1 MKKYILLLILSSLFI
16 TPDISAQSVKAYLNY
31 NEFYSPKDGPYIE
44 TYVAIEGSSLHWVS
58 TDNKQYNS
66 QVELTVI
73 FKLDSQIVA
82 FTKNIINSPEVKDSI
97 GMRNIFMHTN
107 RFQLKNGNYDV
118 SIKLDDLNDTL
129 EAFFTTTNLNINKA
143 TDSIFISSIE
153 VFNDYKKTD
162 KTGLN
167 IKGGYYLSPNIYNF
181 LPEKDSI
188 LNFYAEIYNTKS
200 ILGSENQYLLKYY
213 IVNNE
218 SNTVVPSYLR
228 FKRLNT
234 KEVEVVLNKLD
245 ISKLPSGN
253 FSFVMEVRSR
263 ENKLMATSKYYFQ
276 RQNKKVKMEV
286 DDISAVS
293 VASTFAEL
301 ITGKDTLE
309 GIINSFDPISSS
321 SEKSFAA
328 QIIENETEYVMQ
340 QYLYSFWEK
349 RNQNEPFEDFKKY
362 MEIVRQVDEAY
373 GNSVRRGYETD
384 RGRVY
389 LQYGEPN
396 SIARDYNDPSAYPYE
411 IWHYYEARNQRNI
424 KFIFYN
430 TDLASN
436 TFYLLHSTAIGEPN
450 NYQWRLFLRK
460 RDKGFYS
467 IDDEGSGA
475 DEWGSNYNR
484 YYETPR

>member
-1 MKKYILLLILSSLFI
+1 MKKYVLTLFLGILFI
-16 TPDISAQSVKAYLNY
+16 MPDITAQNVKAYLNY

-58 TDNKQYNS
+58 TDNQQYNS

-73 FKLDSQIVA
+73 FKLDSQIIA
-82 FTKNIINSPEVKDSI
+82 FAKDIIKSPEVKDSA
-97 GMRNIFMHTN
+97 GMRDIFMHTN
-107 RFQLKNGNYDV
+107 RFQLKNGDYDV
-118 SIKLDDLNDTL
+118 SIKLDDINDTL
-129 EAFFTTTNLNINKA
+129 DAFFTSTNLSINKA
-143 TDSIFISSIE
+143 TDSVFISSIE
-153 VFNDYKKTD
+153 VFNHYKKSD

-181 LPEKDSI
+181 LPEKDST
-188 LNFYAEIYNTKS
+188 LNFYAEIYNTEP
-200 ILGSENQYLLKYY
+200 ILGSNNQYLLKYY

-218 SNTVVPSYLR
+218 SNVVVPSYLR
-228 FKRLNT
+228 FKRMNT
-234 KEVEVVLNKLD
+234 KKVEVVLNKLD
-245 ISKLPSGN
+245 ISNLPSGN

-263 ENKLMATSKYYFQ
+263 ENKLMAISKYYFQ
-276 RQNKKVKMEV
+276 RENKNIKMDI
-286 DDISAVS
+286 DDIAAVS
-293 VASTFAEL
+293 IASTFAEL
-301 ITGKDTLE
+301 ITGKDTLSSL
-309 GIINSFDPISSS
+309 INSLSPISSS
-321 SEKSFAA
+321 TEKTFAT
-328 QIIENETEYVMQ
+328 QIIDNETEYVMQ

-349 RNQNEPFEDFKKY
+349 RNQNDPYTAFKKY
-362 MEIVRQVDEAY
+362 MDLVKQVDEAY
-373 GNSVRRGYETD
+373 GNRVRRGYDTD

-424 KFIFYN
+424 KFIFFN

-460 RDKGFYS
+460 RDKGFFS

-475 DEWGSNYNR
+475 DDWGSNYNR